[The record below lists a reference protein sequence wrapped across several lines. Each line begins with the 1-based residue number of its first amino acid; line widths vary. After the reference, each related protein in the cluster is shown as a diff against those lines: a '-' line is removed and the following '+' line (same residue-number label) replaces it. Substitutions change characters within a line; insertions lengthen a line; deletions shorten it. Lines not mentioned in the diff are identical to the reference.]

1 MKAARKNDVPDGIV
15 NRIIQYARQGYT
27 TLDFDTYDTDW
38 ESEAYLTVS
47 GQNSNNSVRVTDA
60 FLHAVE
66 TDGDWTLTRRLDGKP
81 AKTLKA
87 RDLWETIGYAAW
99 ASADPGVQYHT
110 TINDWHTC
118 PASGPIRASNP
129 CSEYM
134 FLDDTACNLASLNL
148 LQFLNPETKV
158 FDIAAYEHAVK
169 LWTLTLEISVAMAQ
183 FPSREI
189 ARLSY
194 DFRTLGLGY
203 ANIGGL
209 LMSCGIPYDSDEGR
223 AICGAL
229 SAVLTGRAYAT
240 SAEIAGRSG
249 AFPSYKPN
257 AEAMLRV
264 IRNHKRAADGEAAG
278 YEQLS
283 VAPTPLDHASLM
295 KAGPAFNALG
305 EAARAAW
312 SAALALGE
320 VHGYRNAQ
328 VSVVAPTGTIGL
340 VMDCDTTGIEP
351 DFALVKFKKLAGG
364 GYFKIINRAVP
375 DALRALGYGEKA
387 IEDMIAYAVGRA
399 TLGACAG
406 DQPCLAC
413 APRAC
418 RRRRSTRS
426 RRRCAAP
433 STSASC
439 STSGRSAP
447 RR

>member
-1 MKAARKNDVPDGIV
+1 M
-15 NRIIQYARQGYT
+15 
-27 TLDFDTYDTDW
+27 
-38 ESEAYLTVS
+38 
-47 GQNSNNSVRVTDA
+47 RVTDA

-66 TDGDWTLTRRLDGKP
+66 ADADWSLTWRLNGKT

-87 RDLWETIGYAAW
+87 RDLWEKIGYAAW
-99 ASADPGVQYHT
+99 ASADPGLQYHT

-129 CSEYM
+129 CCEYM

-148 LQFLNPETKV
+148 LQFLNPETRS
-158 FDIAAYEHAVK
+158 FDIAAYEHAVR

-194 DFRTLGLGY
+194 EYRTLGLGY

-240 SAEIAGRSG
+240 SAELAAKNG
-249 AFPSYKPN
+249 AFPGYKPN

-278 YEQLS
+278 YESLS
-283 VAPTPLDHASLM
+283 VAPTPLDHASLA
-295 KAGPAFNALG
+295 KAGPAFGHLG
-305 EAARAAW
+305 EAARDAW

-320 VHGYRNAQ
+320 AHGYRNAQ

-375 DALRALGYGEKA
+375 DALRALGYDERQ
-387 IEDMIAYAVGRA
+387 IEDIVAYAVGRA
-399 TLGACAG
+399 TLAN
-406 DQPCLAC
+406 
-413 APRAC
+413 APGVNHASLRAKGFPD
-418 RRRRSTRS
+418 
-426 RRRCAAP
+426 AAIEKVEAALP
-433 STSASC
+433 ARSTSASS